1 VEKAGIEGSVSPP
14 IRGGALAAA
23 VDYARRQPGAALGM
37 VLGAHFLVWTVLPI
51 LVSPNLQLDLA
62 EDLALGKE
70 WQLGYWKHPPLPW
83 WTADLIYRLLGHVDA
98 VYLLGPLAAVVCLYG
113 VWLLARE
120 LVSPVQ
126 ALLAVLILE
135 GVHFY
140 NFSVVKFAHDQ
151 MQLPFWA
158 FTGLFFYRALVH
170 GRMPDWA
177 LAGAM
182 LAGAFWSKYAAFA
195 LAATLGLFL
204 LIDPIARRT
213 WRTGGPYV
221 MALVFAA
228 AIAPNVWWLVEHDF
242 MPLHY
247 VDERAKAAAHW
258 YQYIVY
264 PLQWTGSQIFFLLP
278 AIGLLALICWVGWR
292 DRRQPLVRAGSA
304 FDRRYVTALAL
315 GPFAVT
321 TLAAALLGRLP
332 VAMWGYPLWSYAPLA
347 ALMWIGPVA
356 EPRALRLFAGGFIT
370 VFAGFAVV
378 YAAVEIFE
386 PLVRD
391 REKATQFPGQ
401 RVADEMASQW
411 RQRFGAPLVYVGGSE
426 FVANNVAVYAPDRPH
441 VVVHGE
447 PKLSPWID
455 MDDLR
460 RRGAVLIWDQRLAA
474 DAVID
479 QWRATFGPFDV
490 QGSLVVARQTWHA
503 VQPVRISFAFV
514 APQLP

>member
-1 VEKAGIEGSVSPP
+1 MEETGTEGSVSPP
-14 IRGGALAAA
+14 ARGGGLAAV
-23 VDYARRQPGAALGM
+23 VDYARRKPGAALGV
-37 VLGAHFLVWTVLPI
+37 VLGAHLLIWTVLPI
-51 LVSPNLQLDLA
+51 LVCPNLQLDLA

-83 WTADLIYRLLGHVDA
+83 WAADLVYRLVGHVDA
-98 VYLLGPLAAVVCLYG
+98 VYLLGPVAAVICCYG

-120 LVSPVQ
+120 LVGAVQ

-135 GVHFY
+135 GIHFY

-158 FTGLFFYRALVH
+158 FTGLFFYRALVR
-170 GRMPDWA
+170 GRMLDWG

-204 LIDPIARRT
+204 LIDPAARRT

-228 AIAPNVWWLVEHDF
+228 AIAPNVWWLVNHDF
-242 MPLHY
+242 MPFRY

-278 AIGLLALICWVGWR
+278 AIGLLALIYYVGWR
-292 DRRQPLVRAGSA
+292 DGKRPVARDESG
-304 FDRRYVTALAL
+304 FDRRYVTTLAL
-315 GPFAVT
+315 GPFVIT
-321 TLAAALLGRLP
+321 TLVAALLGRLP
-332 VAMWGYPLWSYAPLA
+332 VAMWGYPLWSFAPLA
-347 ALMWIGPVA
+347 ALMWLGPIG
-356 EPRALRLFAGGFIT
+356 EPRPLQLFARGFVT

-378 YAAVEIFE
+378 YAAIEIFE
-386 PLVRD
+386 PFVRD
-391 REKATQFPGQ
+391 RDKATQFPG
-401 RVADEMASQW
+401 RRIADDITSQW
-411 RQRFGAPLVYVGGSE
+411 HERFGAPLIYVGGTE
-426 FVANNVAVYAPDRPH
+426 FAANNIAVYASDRPH
-441 VVVHGE
+441 VIVHGD

-455 MDDLR
+455 MDDVR
-460 RRGAVLIWDQRLAA
+460 RHGAVLIWDSPLVA
-474 DAVID
+474 DAGVD
-479 QWRATFGPFDV
+479 QWRATFGQFDV
-490 QGSLVVARQTWHA
+490 QGSLVVARQTRHS
-503 VQPVRISFAFV
+503 VRPVRISFAFV
-514 APQLP
+514 APRS